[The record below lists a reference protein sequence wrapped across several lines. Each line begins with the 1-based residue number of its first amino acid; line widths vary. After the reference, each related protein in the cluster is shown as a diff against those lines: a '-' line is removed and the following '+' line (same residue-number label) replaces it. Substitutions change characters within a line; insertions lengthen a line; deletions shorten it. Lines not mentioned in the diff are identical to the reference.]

1 LYNYPGYD
9 VNEYKALKEVFSD
22 NEYKYI
28 YLSSDGEQGVIQ
40 IN

>member
-9 VNEYKALKEVFSD
+9 VNEYKALKEIFLDS
-22 NEYKYI
+22 EYKFI
-28 YLSSDGEQGVIQ
+28 ALSIDGEQGVIQ